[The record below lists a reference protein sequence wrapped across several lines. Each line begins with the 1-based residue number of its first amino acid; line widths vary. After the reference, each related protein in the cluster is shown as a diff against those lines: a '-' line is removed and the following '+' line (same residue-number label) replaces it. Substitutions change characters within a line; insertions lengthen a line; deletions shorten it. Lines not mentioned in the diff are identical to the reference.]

1 MVRRKSLCD
10 ITATKRAA
18 KGEGANP
25 MDLEW
30 LRKGSEF
37 HKVSPSGNDFSI
49 QAVDKS
55 DITLEGFHMIVQHAV
70 AGASAGG
77 YYIMPHLSNSDPK
90 GRWDFAV
97 IAVS

>member
-1 MVRRKSLCD
+1 MRWKSRITIVPRKSLCD

-18 KGEGANP
+18 KGEGANQ
-25 MDLEW
+25 MNLEW

-55 DITLEGFHMIVQHAV
+55 DITLEGFHMIVQMQWQELRQA
-70 AGASAGG
+70 ATTLCP
-77 YYIMPHLSNSDPK
+77 I
-90 GRWDFAV
+90 
-97 IAVS
+97 